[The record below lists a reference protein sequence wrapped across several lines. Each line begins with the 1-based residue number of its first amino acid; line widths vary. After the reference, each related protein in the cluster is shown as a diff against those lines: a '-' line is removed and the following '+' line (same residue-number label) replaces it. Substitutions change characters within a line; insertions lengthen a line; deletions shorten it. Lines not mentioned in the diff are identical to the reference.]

1 LGKTNDAVKYFSEA
15 LRLKPDAAESHYRLG
30 DILLNQ
36 GKAEEAA
43 RHFSTALQS
52 RPDYPEAHYQLG
64 IILAGRKQTAEAILH
79 LREAVRLKPDWLEAL
94 NNLAWL
100 LATQPDDKLRNGAE
114 AVRLATRAVELTR
127 TNNPGALDTLGAAYA
142 EVGRFSDAVQTAEE
156 AAWKARAS
164 GQIDLSVQLTERV
177 KLYQAQRPFR
187 E

>member
-1 LGKTNDAVKYFSEA
+1 
-15 LRLKPDAAESHYRLG
+15 LG

-164 GQIDLSVQLTERV
+164 GQIDLSVQLTERM